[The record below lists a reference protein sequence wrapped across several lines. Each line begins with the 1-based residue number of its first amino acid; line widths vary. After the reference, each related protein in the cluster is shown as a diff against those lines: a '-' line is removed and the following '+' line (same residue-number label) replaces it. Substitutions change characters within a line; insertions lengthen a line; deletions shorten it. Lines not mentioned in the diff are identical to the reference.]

1 MSVDAGWGGE
11 SKCVSVHHHLL
22 VVHCTFVLE
31 IQPRASH
38 ELGKHTELH
47 LTPFLLKM
55 RRLAV
60 ILTLQLQSAEYLAF
74 QMLSLLC
81 TLKIT
86 LIFISWVR
94 VF

>member
-1 MSVDAGWGGE
+1 MDAGWGGE

-60 ILTLQLQSAEYLAF
+60 ILTLQLQSAEYL
-74 QMLSLLC
+74 C

-86 LIFISWVR
+86 LIFISCVR

>member
-1 MSVDAGWGGE
+1 MGGE
-11 SKCVSVHHHLL
+11 SKRVSVHHHLL

-47 LTPFLLKM
+47 LTPSLPKM
-55 RRLAV
+55 RRLAG

-74 QMLSLLC
+74 QLLRLLC

-86 LIFISWVR
+86 LIFISCVR